1 MEQENRLRLTF
12 HSNELPLDVE
22 RFCLYDD
29 VAQLEEN
36 RFLGGN
42 TRQRRNW
49 RRIERASVILL
60 PLQTT
65 ERLNLFILR
74 VQP

>member
-22 RFCLYDD
+22 RFYDD

-42 TRQRRNW
+42 TRQRRKW

>member
-22 RFCLYDD
+22 RFYDD